1 MQAVLLLGDEHK
13 KLWDITLNVLKGIVP
28 EDQFPATEGR
38 IKGFAGGHGT
48 VLFFEDENVVKDL
61 QSKFALYADR
71 FPQWS
76 QHASVRLHPLPL
88 PSFPSSPPFCVHMP
102 KHTS

>member
-38 IKGFAGGHGT
+38 IKGFAAGHGT
-48 VLFFEDENVVKDL
+48 VLFFEDENAVKDL
-61 QSKFALYADR
+61 QNRFPLYQDR
-71 FPQWS
+71 FPDWS
-76 QHASVRLHPLPL
+76 QHASV
-88 PSFPSSPPFCVHMP
+88 SI
-102 KHTS
+102 